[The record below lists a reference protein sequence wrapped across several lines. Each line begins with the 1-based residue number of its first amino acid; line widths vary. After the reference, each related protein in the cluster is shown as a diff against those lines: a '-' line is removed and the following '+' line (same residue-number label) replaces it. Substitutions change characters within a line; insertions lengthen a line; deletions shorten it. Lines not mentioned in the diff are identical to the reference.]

1 MSFNCLRLQAAA
13 VLLAAIASPALAA
26 EYFVNSLLDDGSS
39 GTLRDAITQANA
51 SGEASSI
58 YFNVGGTLNLMDALP
73 TIGQTISIYGT
84 GHSVTLDGGG
94 SYRPFIVAGGN
105 LTLDTMTIHNTLI
118 RDIATFSKISTLA
131 SAQDSSLSS

>member
-58 YFNVGGTLNLMDALP
+58 YFNVGGTSRQPL
-73 TIGQTISIYGT
+73 
-84 GHSVTLDGGG
+84 
-94 SYRPFIVAGGN
+94 
-105 LTLDTMTIHNTLI
+105 
-118 RDIATFSKISTLA
+118 
-131 SAQDSSLSS
+131 SSLCTLQWGINLLRLSRILYL